1 MKYLSSL
8 LPVILLAA
16 CNQSPD
22 KNSYDHYLD
31 TQSDTISSAT
41 NAVIEMSQQASTDSR
56 VREKNKD
63 NIWRYDV
70 PMPGNTYSNTRS
82 ASLKAYDANAYL
94 KLVNGKDINMAALLL
109 DDERFYEGK
118 SQQQDI
124 KVTFDS
130 EAAIIY
136 TCSLEPIFGF
146 LIIDQ
151 REEFIQKLKKS
162 HTVMI
167 EAVSKKIVT
176 RKEIRYPNGKSASSY
191 YSSSR
196 RRRRLSSPTETIKTE
211 TKLTNQ
217 TWVVT
222 RKEIKYANGTSASS
236 YNGYSSRRRR
246 RRLSSRTE
254 TIKTETKLT
263 NQTWV
268 FNSAGLVWKY

>member
-31 TQSDTISSAT
+31 TQPDTISSAT
-41 NAVIEMSQQASTDSR
+41 NAVIEMSQQASIDDYDAR

-94 KLVNGKDINMAALLL
+94 KLINGKDINMAALLL

-176 RKEIRYPNGKSASSY
+176 RKEI
-191 YSSSR
+191 
-196 RRRRLSSPTETIKTE
+196 
-211 TKLTNQ
+211 
-217 TWVVT
+217 
-222 RKEIKYANGTSASS
+222 KYANGTSASS